1 MRIGK
6 YYRNREE
13 KCISGGTGCGVV
25 YLSGCL
31 LHCAYCLVGEISQ
44 EGKGLDYTVEEAAD
58 LLLRLQGQG
67 VSHISVANAEPQAEE
82 LIAVIEEARRR
93 GLSVPLLNNFGGYA
107 EEGMMR
113 RLMPHFEGYVMDW
126 KYADAAIGLRLSGI
140 ADYPKAAARCL
151 AMLTE
156 YYGRNRYDENG
167 LLRSGVLLRHLI
179 LPGLPQN
186 TEGVIRLLA
195 QQNTAGYP
203 LELMADFVPEW
214 HTAEVLPPPYR
225 IPQEVKQKSIAL
237 AQQLGLQAT

>member
-13 KCISGGTGCGVV
+13 KSISGGTGCGVV

-44 EGKGLDYTVEEAAD
+44 EGKGLDYSVEEAAG

-82 LIAVIEEARRR
+82 LIAAIEEARRG
-93 GLSVPLLNNFGGYA
+93 GLSVPLVNNFGGYA
-107 EEGMMR
+107 DEDVMR

-126 KYADAAIGLRLSGI
+126 KYADAAAGLRLSGI
-140 ADYPKAAARCL
+140 ADYPERAAKCL
-151 AMLTE
+151 QMLIAH
-156 YYGRNRYDENG
+156 YGKNRYDENG
-167 LLRSGVLLRHLI
+167 LLQSGVLLRHLI

-214 HTAEVLPPPYR
+214 HTAEVLTPPYR
-225 IPQEVKQKSIAL
+225 IPREVKQKSIAL
-237 AQQLGLQAT
+237 AHQLGLQAT